1 MFQLKTITMKKFILL
16 ITTMVISIITVA
28 QDVEI
33 YSYQG
38 IVEWNLQNPPPCL
51 KNKKIILHDGAILR
65 VTDLT
70 LEMSSNK
77 AIELKE
83 NSQLIIDNT
92 TITLDLTTGNMWT
105 GIRFAHGGLGFPD
118 KPGFVRIQ
126 NNSSIEFAETV
137 FRYKTHVGGGVLATN
152 SRFMQNGRVMEMVNH
167 TYTSGHNFCR
177 FVDCDFYNTSCH
189 GTEHEYFLFN
199 NVNNVNFLGCT
210 FRNGCPGVR
219 RAIKA
224 TNSGIIIGE
233 SNQRRS
239 LFSGFPGD
247 ASGQE
252 YAIDITNQTSN
263 QTKKVKIT
271 NCDFQSSSFE
281 NILYE
286 TNQNAI
292 RLKGCANPE
301 VYSNTIALRSD
312 GTNDKYGIFLDGCTG
327 FVVEDNEI
335 TATGQSGTPIY
346 TYGIVVVNSGEQTN
360 MLYRNRLDNLAWG
373 IQARGRNRGPGS
385 SVYPAQGLKFFCN
398 EFNSFNTAYYMA
410 AVDCN
415 DPDPSFGVSKWQQGA
430 IIGAYG
436 SPCFNSLATRQ
447 LPSNSI
453 FDFRNDHYTP
463 GTWDIQY
470 MLPSGPLGS
479 YAINYYSTSIFPD
492 EDPNTTIQDPHCESR
507 LPCIG
512 INCPVLAFPLTID
525 GYFQSHSTLRMQLSG
540 LVNNGDHSHLLSL
553 VEGVNPE
560 NLSTVYEALMT
571 SVPSHD
577 ILTIVC
583 ANELFSA
590 AMIRN
595 ILVENSYGIKSWSI
609 REALEQRDDQ
619 LTTRMMEDIFD
630 AASGMSEYEEL
641 MYEIDYMNQEYLYVM
656 NRSIDA
662 LISRDSIPMDSVK
675 MYLDSIGDM
684 ISHIRLIHIAFE
696 EDDIA
701 GAGDYYDSFEMIA
714 GDMAE
719 LEYYGMLY
727 EYVLLDIYTN
737 HAGDFSQM
745 EATQVDLLYN
755 LMGTNTYAAEIA
767 KFLLNAYGGYEW
779 TPGHCDTSQNPPRKG
794 QAWETNSSDRPE
806 LLIYPNPATNLLNV
820 VISGME
826 VTNADVE
833 IMDISG
839 KLIAKERISAEIG
852 QIDVSLLK
860 PGFYILRM
868 NVKGTVLSK
877 PLIISK

>member
-1 MFQLKTITMKKFILL
+1 MKKFILL
-16 ITTMVISIITVA
+16 ITIMVISILAGAQFVVTSHQTVT
-28 QDVEI
+28 
-33 YSYQG
+33 
-38 IVEWNLQNPPPCL
+38 WNPQNPPPSSVEDGIEIHEGATLYIDGCTL
-51 KNKKIILHDGAILR
+51 EIKGGSNPKSIILRKNARLYI
-65 VTDLT
+65 
-70 LEMSSNK
+70 
-77 AIELKE
+77 E
-83 NSQLIIDNT
+83 NSVIKGKDGLWAGIQFSHPSIQPPDVPGYVQISNSVISNT
-92 TITLDLTTGNMWT
+92 
-105 GIRFAHGGLGFPD
+105 
-118 KPGFVRIQ
+118 
-126 NNSSIEFAETV
+126 SIV
-137 FRYKTHVGGGVLATN
+137 FHSTQPGGGVLAANTAFEN
-152 SRFMQNGRVMEMVNH
+152 NAKIMQMQYHIYSTGRNI
-167 TYTSGHNFCR
+167 CR
-177 FVDCDFYNTSCH
+177 FVNCDFYTQGCM
-189 GTEHEYFLFN
+189 GN
-199 NVNNVNFLGCT
+199 NVITFFDYLNVDNVNFVGCT
-210 FRNGCPGVR
+210 FRNGCSITKH
-219 RAIKA
+219 AIKA
-224 TNSGIIIGE
+224 DNTRITIDQ
-233 SNQRRS
+233 SNQRRG

-247 ASGQE
+247 ESGQF
-252 YAIDITNQTSN
+252 YAIDITNNPSD

-271 NCDFQSSSFE
+271 HCDFEDSYFE
-281 NILYE
+281 NHHYP

-292 RLKGCANPE
+292 LLKGCANPE
-301 VYSNTIALRSD
+301 VYSNNIALRSD
-312 GTNDKYGIFLDGCTG
+312 GTNDKYGIFLEDCTG

-335 TATGQSGTPIY
+335 SATAQQGANPIN
-346 TYGIVVVNSGEQTN
+346 TYGIVVKNSGNQTN
-360 MLYRNRLDNLAWG
+360 LLYRNRLDNLAWG
-373 IQARGRNRGPGS
+373 IQARERNRGLGNFDD
-385 SVYPAQGLKFFCN
+385 PAQGLKFFCN

-415 DPDPSFGVSKWQQGA
+415 NPDPYFGVSKWQQGA
-430 IIGAYG
+430 IIGAHG
-436 SPCFNSLATRQ
+436 SPCFNSLAPRQ
-447 LPSNSI
+447 LPSDST

-470 MLPSGPLGS
+470 MLPSGALGN
-479 YAINYYSTSIFPD
+479 YEINYTSDNI
-492 EDPNTTIQDPHCESR
+492 EIEYDPNTTAQDPHCESR

-540 LVNNGDHSHLLSL
+540 MVNNGDHSHLLSL
-553 VEGVNPE
+553 VEGVNQE

-595 ILVENSYGIKSWSI
+595 ILVENSYGIKSWSV

-619 LTTRMMEDIFD
+619 LTARMMEDIFD
-630 AASGMSEYEEL
+630 AASGLSEYEEL

-684 ISHIRLIHIAFE
+684 ISYIRLIHIAFE

-701 GAGDYYDSFEMIA
+701 GAGDYYEAFEMIA

-745 EATQVDLLYN
+745 EATQIDLLYN
-755 LMGTNTYAAEIA
+755 LMGTNTYAAAIA
-767 KFLLNAYGGYEW
+767 KYLLTAYDGYEW

-806 LLIYPNPATNLLNV
+806 LLIYPNPATNLLNI
-820 VISGME
+820 VISGVE
-826 VTNADVE
+826 VTTADVE

-839 KLIAKERISAEIG
+839 KLIAKERISSEIG